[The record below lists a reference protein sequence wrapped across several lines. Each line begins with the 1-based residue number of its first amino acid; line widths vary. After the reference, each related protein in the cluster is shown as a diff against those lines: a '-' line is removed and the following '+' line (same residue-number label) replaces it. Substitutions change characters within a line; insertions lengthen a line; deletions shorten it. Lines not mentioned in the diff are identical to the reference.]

1 MLLCNGTET
10 CFPKFRRGTMIK
22 LVLSGLDQEHWMR
35 QRSSFCPEQRW
46 GGIRQVQEPGGGRCS
61 WVSNT
66 ECIGGGL
73 RLDEGSAAWE
83 IPQG

>member
-1 MLLCNGTET
+1 MLCNGTET
-10 CFPKFRRGTMIK
+10 CFSKFRRGTMIK
-22 LVLSGLDQEHWMR
+22 LVVWSASRTLDETEKLILSCG
-35 QRSSFCPEQRW
+35 
-46 GGIRQVQEPGGGRCS
+46 GGIRQVQEPGGGWCS

-73 RLDEGSAAWE
+73 RLDEGPAAWE